1 MDSNPVQTLIFF
13 RPYFL
18 AQLSSV
24 NYRENRFHIHLT
36 LINATGTKKKLWSV
50 ELLPKQRKYTQKLND
65 RCWRPKYNDCP
76 KWNEVLNVITLI
88 PKCNRQL
95 ALNLIRLQCNRLT
108 PPMHCCC
115 NGRESNS
122 CCNKQSSHQYSCHI
136 AGSLISISVF
146 LFARLTSRSIGCKP
160 RRYTN

>member
-1 MDSNPVQTLIFF
+1 MIEHNGPAPSWLVNLVGSNPVQTLIFF

-65 RCWRPKYNDCP
+65 RC
-76 KWNEVLNVITLI
+76 
-88 PKCNRQL
+88 
-95 ALNLIRLQCNRLT
+95 
-108 PPMHCCC
+108 
-115 NGRESNS
+115 
-122 CCNKQSSHQYSCHI
+122 
-136 AGSLISISVF
+136 
-146 LFARLTSRSIGCKP
+146 
-160 RRYTN
+160 